1 MCVKC
6 VQVPALADIAP
17 YTMAVD
23 AIMHACYYTGTI
35 SHYVRVLVQE
45 ENYGSIFMALD
56 KFFLTVFIME
66 ILIKWYHDFFGFWKV
81 NWNIFDF
88 IIVAAS
94 LLGPSK

>member
-1 MCVKC
+1 MFGV
-6 VQVPALADIAP
+6 II
-17 YTMAVD
+17 T
-23 AIMHACYYTGTI
+23 
-35 SHYVRVLVQE
+35 QE
-45 ENYGSIFMALD
+45 ENYGSVFTALD

-94 LLGPSK
+94 LLGPSESWYTTLG

>member
-1 MCVKC
+1 
-6 VQVPALADIAP
+6 
-17 YTMAVD
+17 
-23 AIMHACYYTGTI
+23 
-35 SHYVRVLVQE
+35 
-45 ENYGSIFMALD
+45 MALD

-94 LLGPSK
+94 LLGPSKWRHSSNHGKSPLVITYYTSLDNSQACLYQM

>member
-1 MCVKC
+1 MDHILI
-6 VQVPALADIAP
+6 PLINTLAFCNLSASVIFFFLA
-17 YTMAVD
+17 
-23 AIMHACYYTGTI
+23 
-35 SHYVRVLVQE
+35 QE
-45 ENYGSIFMALD
+45 ENYRSVFMALD

-94 LLGPSK
+94 LLGPSKWIFISSIY

>member
-1 MCVKC
+1 
-6 VQVPALADIAP
+6 
-17 YTMAVD
+17 
-23 AIMHACYYTGTI
+23 
-35 SHYVRVLVQE
+35 
-45 ENYGSIFMALD
+45 MALD

-94 LLGPSK
+94 LLGPSKETNGDIVLEKNYPICWFCTKFDILYTEIIII

>member
-1 MCVKC
+1 MNIFG
-6 VQVPALADIAP
+6 L
-17 YTMAVD
+17 
-23 AIMHACYYTGTI
+23 
-35 SHYVRVLVQE
+35 QE
-45 ENYGSIFMALD
+45 ENYGSVFMALD

-94 LLGPSK
+94 LLGPSKKGNGDNFWFRY